1 MKAKENREPALS
13 KVEGRGSAGQHQG
26 GAMKKGWQTKTLG
39 DVCDFEGG
47 SQPPKSEFIY
57 DEKPGYVRFL
67 QIHRKRRQA
76 TRS

>member
-1 MKAKENREPALS
+1 MKGEMKAMETRE
-13 KVEGRGSAGQHQG
+13 RGSAGQHQG
-26 GAMKKGWQTKTLG
+26 AIMKKGWQTKKLG

-67 QIHRKRRQA
+67 QGVWLDY
-76 TRS
+76 S